1 MERVLHLSQHA
12 TGKVEPYSAARQM
25 KIEKMAQETRVQR
38 AMEEQERKYGK
49 ITRTISGELALPAF
63 LPVKPEC
70 PLTDLAPGNPA
81 CMQAAP
87 ACCIAQPNAD
97 ILLGPQAG
105 SSMALQ
111 VWCAALIGHPLIPCA
126 EEGEQAGAAPQ
137 PPKTPE
143 ERTPKDA
150 RDELIMSPWPE
161 TDAKFGT
168 SPPDLPRPPAH
179 PH

>member
-1 MERVLHLSQHA
+1 MERVLLLSQHA

-49 ITRTISGELALPAF
+49 ITRTISGELTLPAF

-81 CMQAAP
+81 CMQAAQHAAP
-87 ACCIAQPNAD
+87 PSQMQISCLIREPDQN
-97 ILLGPQAG
+97 
-105 SSMALQ
+105 MALQ

-137 PPKTPE
+137 PPKTP
-143 ERTPKDA
+143 DC
-150 RDELIMSPWPE
+150 
-161 TDAKFGT
+161 G
-168 SPPDLPRPPAH
+168 
-179 PH
+179 